1 MCAAVGCIGCSSTEY
16 RKEFRLVCICRDV
29 LVFVVHE
36 EAGDD
41 RALECNRKS
50 QEDNNESMSYE
61 NI

>member
-50 QEDNNESMSYE
+50 
-61 NI
+61 